1 MVEYRSEDDLFV
13 AGHTACAGCGAAII
27 VRNVMRALG
36 KDVIIVN
43 ATSCLE
49 IFSSCYPQS
58 AWKVPYIHV
67 TFENAAAV
75 ATGIAKT
82 LEAKGNDHTKTVV
95 ISGDGATYD
104 IGIGIM
110 SGAMERNEN
119 ILYICYDNEAYMN
132 CLSKSTMIM
141 TKKGLRKITEIKIG
155 DEVYAFDQ
163 KQHKPVLKKCTGVF
177 ENGVRPIYNLETLH
191 HSIKGT
197 PNHPFLILQ
206 RNGRGKKNCFVWK
219 TLSKLKEGDEIII
232 LKRLNNN
239 KSVKFNFKKV
249 QKGDYKVNRLNEIN
263 IPEYSNPNLMKYLG
277 LYLGDG
283 WVRPKKGEL
292 GFALPKGFEGRKA
305 LVNIHSRIF
314 GNSINTN
321 DKIYVYVNS
330 VNLARFIDSLGFG
343 SGARNKKIAP
353 WVFTLPQEEKQAFI
367 DGLMLSDGY
376 QIGNSM
382 RYVSASFEFLK
393 GLKLLLQTMNYRVGK
408 IHQQLKKK
416 GEYCVYRPLLKD
428 SIYGHICFSKRKQL
442 KEKYISQYKVND
454 FLVDNEYFSTEK
466 IRKIKYIGKESV
478 LDLRVEDAHNF
489 IADGIVVHNT
499 GIQRSSAT
507 PYKAWTTTSQIG
519 KKIKGKQEPKK
530 NLTEIV
536 RAHGIPYAATSTAG
550 HITDL
555 QRKVTKAKEI
565 KGFRFINVLSPCVAG
580 WKYDPSL
587 TVKLSKLAVETGLWK
602 VYEVEDGK
610 ETVNI
615 KPNFVPVEEYLK
627 LQKRFKHLTPEDI
640 KTIQENVNKYWKR

>member
-1 MVEYRSEDDLFV
+1 MVEYKSEDDLFV
-13 AGHTACAGCGAAII
+13 SGHTACAGCGAAII
-27 VRNVMRALG
+27 VRNIMRALG

-82 LEAKGNDHTKTVV
+82 LESKGNDHTKTVV
-95 ISGDGATYD
+95 ISGDGSAYD

-155 DEVYAFDQ
+155 DKVYAFDQ

-191 HSIKGT
+191 HSIKST

-206 RNGRGKKNCFVWK
+206 RNGRGRKNCFVWK

-232 LKRLNNN
+232 LKRLDNN

-249 QKGDYKVNRLNEIN
+249 RKG
-263 IPEYSNPNLMKYLG
+263 
-277 LYLGDG
+277 
-283 WVRPKKGEL
+283 
-292 GFALPKGFEGRKA
+292 
-305 LVNIHSRIF
+305 
-314 GNSINTN
+314 
-321 DKIYVYVNS
+321 
-330 VNLARFIDSLGFG
+330 
-343 SGARNKKIAP
+343 
-353 WVFTLPQEEKQAFI
+353 
-367 DGLMLSDGY
+367 
-376 QIGNSM
+376 
-382 RYVSASFEFLK
+382 VS
-393 GLKLLLQTMNYRVGK
+393 
-408 IHQQLKKK
+408 
-416 GEYCVYRPLLKD
+416 
-428 SIYGHICFSKRKQL
+428 
-442 KEKYISQYKVND
+442 D

-466 IRKIKYIGKESV
+466 IRKIKCIGKESV

-536 RAHGIPYAATSTAG
+536 RAHGVPYAATSTAG

-555 QRKVTKAKEI
+555 QRKITKAKEI
-565 KGFRFINVLSPCVAG
+565 KGFRFINVLSPCVPG
-580 WKYDPSL
+580 WKYDPAL

-627 LQKRFKHLTPEDI
+627 HQKRFKHLTPEDI
-640 KTIQENVNKYWKR
+640 KIIQENVNKYWKR